1 MDYVQWQNISAGVF
15 ISKSSAVLSI
25 EECPLCK
32 TAFSTEPDSFGE
44 VQCLGRHVFAAEDD
58 GENYT
63 LSHVNSIPRQ
73 VSTKWVQHQGAYVAN
88 LDSDLIGCPKCKSP
102 LDLSEV
108 AIKDA
113 RGSFYASCS
122 RGHEF
127 DAYVRVPHI
136 WLYESDAGPFD
147 TTGEM

>member
-1 MDYVQWQNISAGVF
+1 MDYVEWENISTGVF
-15 ISKSSAVLSI
+15 IAKSASVMSI

-63 LSHVNSIPRQ
+63 MSHIDSVPRQ
-73 VSTKWVQHQGAYVAN
+73 IPTKWARVDEAYVAN
-88 LDSDLIGCPKCKSP
+88 LDSDLIGCPKCHSP
-102 LDLSEV
+102 LDLSAV
-108 AIKDA
+108 AAKRA
-113 RGSFYASCS
+113 GGSFCVNCAA
-122 RGHEF
+122 GHEF

-136 WLYESDAGPFD
+136 WLYDSDNGPFS
-147 TTGEM
+147 TWEE

>member
-1 MDYVQWQNISAGVF
+1 MDYVEWENISTGVF
-15 ISKSSAVLSI
+15 IAKSSSVMSI

-63 LSHVNSIPRQ
+63 MAHVDSMPKQ
-73 VSTKWVQHQGAYVAN
+73 VGTKWSRKEDAHVAY
-88 LDSDLIGCPKCKSP
+88 LGSDLIGCPRCHCP
-102 LDLSEV
+102 LDLS
-108 AIKDA
+108 AIAAKDA
-113 RGSFYASCS
+113 HGGFDASCAS
-122 RGHEF
+122 GHSF

-136 WLYESDAGPFD
+136 WLYDADDGPFD
-147 TTGEM
+147 TSEG

>member
-1 MDYVQWQNISAGVF
+1 MDYVEWENISTGVF
-15 ISKSSAVLSI
+15 MAKSAAVLSI

-63 LSHVNSIPRQ
+63 VSHVDSIPKQ
-73 VSTKWVQHQGAYVAN
+73 VPTKWVVHDNAHVAN
-88 LDSDLIGCPKCKSP
+88 LDSDLIGCPRCHSP
-102 LDLSEV
+102 IDLSAV
-108 AIKDA
+108 AAKSVD
-113 RGSFYASCS
+113 GSFYASCAS
-122 RGHEF
+122 GHEF

-136 WLYESDAGPFD
+136 WLYDTEDGPFA
-147 TTGEM
+147 TWER

>member
-1 MDYVQWQNISAGVF
+1 MDYVEWENISTGVF
-15 ISKSSAVLSI
+15 MAKSAAVMSV

-32 TAFSTEPDSFGE
+32 TAFLTEPDSFGE

-63 LSHVNSIPRQ
+63 MAHVDSVPRQ
-73 VSTKWVQHQGAYVAN
+73 IPTHWVRVDDAYVAN
-88 LDSDLIGCPKCKSP
+88 LNSDLLGCPKCHSL

-108 AIKDA
+108 AAKNA
-113 RGSFYASCS
+113 RGSFYANCAY
-122 RGHEF
+122 GHEF

-136 WLYESDAGPFD
+136 WLYDSEGQ
-147 TTGEM
+147 